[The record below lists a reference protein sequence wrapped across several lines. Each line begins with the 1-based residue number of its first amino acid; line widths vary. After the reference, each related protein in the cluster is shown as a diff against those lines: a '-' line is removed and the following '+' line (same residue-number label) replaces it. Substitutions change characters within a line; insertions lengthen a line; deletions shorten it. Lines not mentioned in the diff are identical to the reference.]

1 MEPPPPK
8 GHTPWATSIAIK
20 ASLSNNDYCPWT
32 ILTTSSSPNQESI
45 QSFILIENNDEVEM
59 IFDENRVYIDL
70 VAPAVTII
78 LQSLKMLGRFI

>member
-1 MEPPPPK
+1 
-8 GHTPWATSIAIK
+8 
-20 ASLSNNDYCPWT
+20 
-32 ILTTSSSPNQESI
+32 
-45 QSFILIENNDEVEM
+45 M